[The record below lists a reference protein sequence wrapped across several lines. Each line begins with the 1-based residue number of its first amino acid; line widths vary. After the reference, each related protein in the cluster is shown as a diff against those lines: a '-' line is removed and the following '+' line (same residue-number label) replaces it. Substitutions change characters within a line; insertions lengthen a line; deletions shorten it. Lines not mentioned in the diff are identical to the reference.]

1 MVEEQMRLVLGQ
13 HHVFDSVV
21 GWKEAHLVHKN
32 SCHLSLCFYWNKWRN
47 KTEEYQLVHWL
58 LADSIRISNL
68 V

>member
-32 SCHLSLCFYWNKWRN
+32 SCHLSLCF
-47 KTEEYQLVHWL
+47 L
-58 LADSIRISNL
+58 LEQMEKQN
-68 V
+68 